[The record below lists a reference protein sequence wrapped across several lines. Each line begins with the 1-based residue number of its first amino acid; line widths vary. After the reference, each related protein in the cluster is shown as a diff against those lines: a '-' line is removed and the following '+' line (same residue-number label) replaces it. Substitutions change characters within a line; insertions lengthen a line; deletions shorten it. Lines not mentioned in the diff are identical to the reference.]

1 MYKSLFLLFSLAALI
16 GCGND
21 KQTNV
26 TTQIS
31 HSKTHLTVYKRESCG
46 CCNDWITHLD
56 KNNFHTQA
64 VNDENLTQFK
74 LDKGIAPRFH
84 SCHTAVST
92 DGFVFEGHIPAKYIQ
107 TFLANKPIDAIGLAV
122 PAMPAGSPGMEM
134 GDRFSPYKVLLLNKD
149 GSFTTYAE
157 VLTQMEQY

>member
-1 MYKSLFLLFSLAALI
+1 MYKSLFLLLSLAALI

-21 KQTNV
+21 KQTNIA
-26 TTQIS
+26 TQIS
-31 HSKTHLTVYKRESCG
+31 HNKTHITVYKRESCG
-46 CCNDWITHLD
+46 CCNDWIMHLD

-107 TFLANKPIDAIGLAV
+107 TFLANRPKNAIGLSV
-122 PAMPAGSPGMEM
+122 PAMPAGSSGMEM

-149 GSFTTYAE
+149 GTYTTYAE

>member
-1 MYKSLFLLFSLAALI
+1 MYKSLFLIFSLAVLI

-21 KQTNV
+21 NQTSV
-26 TTQIS
+26 KMQAS
-31 HSKTHLTVYKRESCG
+31 HSKTHLTIYKRESCG

-56 KNNFHTQA
+56 KNDFHTEA

-74 LDKGIAPRFH
+74 LNKGIAPRLH

-92 DGFVFEGHIPAKYIQ
+92 EGFVFEGHIPAKYIQ
-107 TFLANKPIDAIGLAV
+107 TFLANIPEDTIGLAV

-134 GDRFSPYKVLLLNKD
+134 GDRFSPYKVLLLHTD
-149 GSFTTYAE
+149 GSYSTFAN
-157 VLTQMEQY
+157 VDTQKEQY

>member
-1 MYKSLFLLFSLAALI
+1 MYKSLFLLFSLATLI

-21 KQTNV
+21 TQTQEE
-26 TTQIS
+26 TQIS
-31 HSKTHLTVYKRESCG
+31 HSKTHLTVYKRESCS

-56 KNNFHTQA
+56 NNDFHTQA
-64 VNDENLTQFK
+64 INDENLTQFK

-107 TFLANKPIDAIGLAV
+107 TFLANKPKNALGLAV

-134 GDRFSPYKVLLLNKD
+134 DDRFSPYKVLLLNKD
-149 GSFTTYAE
+149 GSFTTFAE